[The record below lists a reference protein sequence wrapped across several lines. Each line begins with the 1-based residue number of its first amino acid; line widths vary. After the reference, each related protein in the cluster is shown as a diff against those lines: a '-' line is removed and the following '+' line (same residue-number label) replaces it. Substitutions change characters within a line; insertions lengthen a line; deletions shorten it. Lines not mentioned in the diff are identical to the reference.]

1 MGFKTGMMTEK
12 TLVVTIEEA
21 GERLDKTLAELLPDV
36 SRSRIQQLI
45 KDGCATVDE
54 QTVAKPS
61 FRPDPGQV
69 VKIVIP
75 ALEPQPLV
83 PESIPLD
90 IIYQDDEV
98 VVVNKPPGMV
108 VHPAAGHQSGT
119 LVNALLARFE
129 QLARVGGQR
138 RPGIVHRLDKDTS
151 GLVVVALTE
160 GARLR
165 LKRQFQQRQVR
176 KVYLALAKGV
186 VTPPHGII
194 DAPIGR
200 DPRNRKKMAIVPD
213 GREATTEYHTLEVL
227 DSYTLIE
234 ALPKTGRTHQ
244 IRVHLA
250 FLGFPLAGDTL
261 YGHKSGTLPLDRQFL
276 HAYQLTFALPSTG
289 EERTFTAPVPEDLQ
303 QVLDWLNSRWSA
315 G

>member
-1 MGFKTGMMTEK
+1 MTEK
-12 TLVVTIEEA
+12 TLIVTIEEG
-21 GERLDKTLAELLPDV
+21 GERLDKFLADLLPDV
-36 SRSRIQQLI
+36 SRARIQQLI
-45 KDGCATVDE
+45 RDGRATVDE
-54 QTVAKPS
+54 RVVAKPS
-61 FRPDPGQV
+61 FRPEAGQL

-75 ALEPQPLV
+75 ALEPQRLE

-90 IIYQDDEV
+90 IVYEDSEI

-108 VHPAAGHQSGT
+108 VHPAAGHQGGT
-119 LVNALLARFE
+119 LVNALLARYE

-160 GARLR
+160 GARLQ

-186 VTPPHGII
+186 VTPPHGVI
-194 DAPIGR
+194 DAPIAR
-200 DPRNRKKMAIVPD
+200 DVRNRKKMAIAPD
-213 GREATTEYHTLEVL
+213 GREAITEYHTLEVL
-227 DSYTLIE
+227 DSYTLLE
-234 ALPKTGRTHQ
+234 ALPRTGRTHQ

-250 FLGFPLAGDTL
+250 FLGFPLAGDRT
-261 YGHKSGTLPLDRQFL
+261 YGRKQSSLPLDRQFL
-276 HAYQLTFALPSTG
+276 HAYQLGFALPSTG
-289 EERTFTAPVPEDLQ
+289 EAKTFTAPLPEDLKH
-303 QVLDWLNSRWSA
+303 VLDWLNSKWSA